1 LTNFPGSEEK
11 RMAKEPT
18 QKQRA
23 VFDFVCEAIRRE
35 GRPPTVREV
44 ADHFGYASPKAAS
57 DHLAALE
64 RKGYLSR
71 PERKSRNIH
80 IAEGLDPRGIPVV
93 RDIEPDTPVLTLG
106 KVEESLSL
114 NTLFEVDQKTVA
126 VRMKDDSMKDAGIN
140 SGDYVI
146 VEADGE
152 VEEGCIAAVQVEDE
166 IAVGRVSFE
175 GRDVRLSPEDDSAEE
190 TQARLDSED
199 TIIIGPV
206 RGVVREF
213 PE

>member
-1 LTNFPGSEEK
+1 
-11 RMAKEPT
+11 MAKEPT

-80 IAEGLDPRGIPVV
+80 SAEGLDPRGIPVV
-93 RDIEPDTPVLTLG
+93 RDIEPETPVLTLG

-126 VRMKDDSMKDAGIN
+126 VRMKDDSMKDTMIGVDLAK
-140 SGDYVI
+140 
-146 VEADGE
+146 
-152 VEEGCIAAVQVEDE
+152 
-166 IAVGRVSFE
+166 RVFHLHVASMTGE
-175 GRDVRLSPEDDSAEE
+175 GRDRKKLTPAQFRRYMSDVP
-190 TQARLDSED
+190 
-199 TIIIGPV
+199 G
-206 RGVVREF
+206 
-213 PE
+213 